1 MKKRFVWTP
10 NELSERAEACYEA
23 VFGESVEVEKDKA
36 EKRPVPA
43 LLPKPVRPT
52 PGPKGKSISV
62 SELRKAQRAERRRR
76 KFNRK
81 VAKSVTQM
89 KKALLKA
96 LETQAQSAI
105 KVEKACNAGHR
116 AQAEAAKA
124 KAKAQ
129 AKAALAMMRKARKAV
144 EDLRKRIQAAQTWL
158 SAERHRQRHLDQMVQ
173 ERVER
178 AKAWGVIPTPSF
190 EDFED

>member
-23 VFGESVEVEKDKA
+23 VFGESVEVKKDA
-36 EKRPVPA
+36 DNRPVPA

-158 SAERHRQRHLDQMVQ
+158 SAERHRQRRLDQ
-173 ERVER
+173 ESRVR
-178 AKAWGVIPTPSF
+178 IAKAIAWGIIPDWHG
-190 EDFED
+190 DFED

>member
-23 VFGESVEVEKDKA
+23 VFGESVEVKKDA
-36 EKRPVPA
+36 DNRPVPA

-96 LETQAQSAI
+96 LETQAKAAVA
-105 KVEKACNAGHR
+105 VEKACNAGHR

>member
-1 MKKRFVWTP
+1 MSKRRFVWTP
-10 NELSERAEACYEA
+10 DELAEVAEGCYKA
-23 VFGESVEVEKDKA
+23 VFGGQQSA
-36 EKRPVPA
+36 EAKKNVNRSVPA
-43 LLPKPVRPT
+43 LLPKPVRPA

-62 SELRKAQRAERRRR
+62 SELRKAQKAERRRR

-89 KKALLKA
+89 GKALLKA
-96 LETQAQSAI
+96 LETQAKAAI
-105 KVEKACNAGHR
+105 AVEKACNAGYK

-144 EDLRKRIQAAQTWL
+144 EDLRKRIQAAQAWL
-158 SAERHRQRHLDQMVQ
+158 SAERRRQRYLDQMVQ
-173 ERVER
+173 VRVEK
-178 AKAWGVIPTPSF
+178 AKAWGIIPSWF
-190 EDFED
+190 DDED

>member
-23 VFGESVEVEKDKA
+23 VFGESVEVKKDA
-36 EKRPVPA
+36 DNRPVPA